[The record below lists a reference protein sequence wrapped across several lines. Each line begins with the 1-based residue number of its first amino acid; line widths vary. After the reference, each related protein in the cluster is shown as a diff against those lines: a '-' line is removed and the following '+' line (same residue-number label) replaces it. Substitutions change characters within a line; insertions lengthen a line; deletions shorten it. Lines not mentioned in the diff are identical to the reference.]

1 MTHFRYYVYSYLFL
15 GQFKSVAEVIR
26 NDMTD
31 RQREQLKDHILAV
44 ASDFE
49 VTDLAA
55 LLPMIM
61 MSNSSIQA
69 AVLKTV
75 ITFVTNEMHLQIQS

>member
-1 MTHFRYYVYSYLFL
+1 
-15 GQFKSVAEVIR
+15 
-26 NDMTD
+26 MTD
-31 RQREQLKDHILAV
+31 RQREQLKVHIMAV

-61 MSNSSIQA
+61 MNNTSIQA

-75 ITFVTNEMHLQIQS
+75 MTFVTNEMHLQIQS